1 MTVQA
6 RCTACR
12 GYFPRDT
19 FFYHQ
24 QMTRICTELCF
35 NEWTESRR
43 RKASARRKPRRPTIA
58 PKIPIDVRM
67 AVHERDKTCRM
78 CGGSSRGL
86 HCHHVIYRS
95 QGGPDTEE
103 NLVLLCAEHHEL
115 VHSDKRVY
123 QPLLLALLQLEYVEG
138 QHLTVPEVARRA
150 S

>member
-1 MTVQA
+1 MTTQA
-6 RCTACR
+6 RCAHCR

-35 NEWTESRR
+35 NEWMESRR
-43 RKASARRKPRRPTIA
+43 RKAKANRKPRTRPSA

-67 AVHERDKTCRM
+67 AVHDRDKTCRM
-78 CGGSSRGL
+78 CGSSRGL
-86 HCHHVIYRS
+86 HCHHVDYRS
-95 QGGPDTEE
+95 QGGPDTEG

-123 QPLLLALLQLEYVEG
+123 QPVLRALLWLEYVEH

>member
-12 GYFPRDT
+12 GYFPRHT

-24 QMTRICTELCF
+24 QMTRICTEQCF
-35 NEWTESRR
+35 NEWTETRR
-43 RKASARRKPRRPTIA
+43 RKAKANRKKPRKRTIA

-67 AVHERDKTCRM
+67 AVHARDKTCRM
-78 CGGSSRGL
+78 CGSSRSL
-86 HCHHVIYRS
+86 HCHHVQYRA
-95 QGGPDTEE
+95 QGGPDVEE

-123 QPLLLALLQLEYVEG
+123 QPLLQTLLRLEYVEHE
-138 QHLTVPEVARRA
+138 HLTVPEVVRRA